1 MIHFIIIFIFL
12 ILIFLLIICYQF
24 YNNNNNEFKEVIHAE
39 CKYKRWGCCN
49 DNLTVR
55 LDPDGTNCRGF

>member
-1 MIHFIIIFIFL
+1 MLIFIII
-12 ILIFLLIICYQF
+12 ILFLLFVFFFIISLYY
-24 YNNNNNEFKEVIHAE
+24 YNNNNPNFNEDIHHD

-55 LDPDGTNCRGF
+55 LDPFGTNCRGF